1 MSNRGASGQMSH
13 LQGNVFETDDCT
25 SSLVM
30 DTHNLEDFRK
40 YQKAKYICI
49 CKHTHTYTHTYMF
62 MYIRILKKSRTNKIY
77 VDIEKYCEG
86 LACSI
91 MEVEKSHNLLST
103 SWRPRKANDVI
114 PFQPRRPET
123 RGVSGISPSPG
134 LTVQE
139 QGAPEDGHPRLSRDK
154 IHPSSTFVFYS
165 GLQQIG

>member
-13 LQGNVFETDDCT
+13 LQGNVFETDDST